1 VHKWAAFLMVLG
13 FVLPAGRGQ
22 AQPTPVP
29 DVKPN
34 LAPMMYL
41 IGTWACHSTSPNR
54 PGDRVETDKYA
65 LGLDDRW
72 IVETS
77 ESKAFDPAR
86 TRTIGGTAYITYDAK
101 AKHWVYLG
109 VDNFGFYTM
118 STSPG
123 WNGNTL
129 TWTEV
134 QTANADPLG
143 TFAVTRDADTKMS
156 FAIETKTPKGTE
168 RITGTCTKA

>member
-1 VHKWAAFLMVLG
+1 MRTWAAFFMVLG
-13 FVLPAGRGQ
+13 LVLPAGRGQ

-41 IGTWACHSTSPNR
+41 IGTWTCHSTNPNR

-72 IVETS
+72 IVGTS
-77 ESKAFDPAR
+77 ESKPFDPAR
-86 TRTIGGTAYITYDAK
+86 TRTIGGTDYISYDAK
-101 AKHWVYLG
+101 AKRWVDIG

-123 WNGNTL
+123 WTGNTMI
-129 TWTEV
+129 WTQVE
-134 QTANADPLG
+134 TASGSPLG
-143 TFAVTRDADTKMS
+143 TYTLTREGDTKES
-156 FAIETKTPKGTE
+156 FVLETKTPKGTE
-168 RITGTCTKA
+168 RITGTCTKS